1 MRKNFYFLFFV
12 LIVIFA
18 FAISGCFYVKP
29 IPERTYTNV
38 SIIGKALIDEPI
50 TSATVRFFDLDG
62 KLLKEVEDET
72 YKTGAFAVFFDRIP
86 DSFTIEVTGGIY
98 KGKPFSG
105 HLYAEVRDLDPEFNN
120 LIVSP
125 ISTLIHE
132 YMASRPNISY
142 ESATDLIKSFLM
154 IPKWVNIVDYYEYNG
169 QHFSGR
175 EFAAELEMHE
185 DFDIFIHNLLEELE
199 SSSYHYFGD
208 EEEVGSIATSVLK
221 FALEKIAAGLISWGA
236 GEGADWILNL
246 IIGGDGGD
254 DTKAAIEQMSAQL
267 SQIINALQNLS
278 NQVKEAETR
287 IVSEIRKNK
296 WEADMNSIEDQLSLI
311 DTMYGRLK
319 GLADSDPN
327 KVKDAA
333 AALAE
338 SILDPSSGIEPA
350 FRAINMKFIDL
361 WNTDGLLKVWAGNV
375 YEQMAKQYGQYL
387 TEELYVDDI
396 MPFYEQLEDFYSFI
410 ASYQI
415 QAVNLLIEANNSN
428 DGTLAEYF
436 YNIYQAASRGE
447 QADIFREA
455 SEYFIGWVDFF
466 CNWGPSVTVDPEDNA
481 NFTRIVQRCE
491 EVIGSLGNYD
501 SLLVIRLMWL
511 SNYNGTNS
519 NKIKPY
525 FNILRDTG
533 LTFNLERDY
542 GEEWSLITVEAS
554 ESVQHLTDL
563 FYTFDDGS
571 TQEAAHG
578 FRTYVFT
585 DPATGTYVHNNDT
598 IYGPVI
604 IPHEYLE
611 GTSFGDS
618 PINDNYCALKY
629 AYDVDQDPNGNKQYV
644 TWIVFAYVNSEF
656 F

>member
-1 MRKNFYFLFFV
+1 MRKNLYFFV
-12 LIVIFA
+12 LIFIFA
-18 FAISGCFYVKP
+18 LAISGCFYVKP

-38 SIIGKALIDEPI
+38 SIVGKALIDEPI

-72 YKTGAFAVFFDRIP
+72 YKTGAFTVFFDRIP

-98 KGKPFSG
+98 KGEPFSG

-132 YMASRPNISY
+132 YMASRPNLSY
-142 ESATDLIKSFLM
+142 GSATDLIKSFLM

-169 QHFSGR
+169 QHFSGG

-287 IVSEIRKNK
+287 IVSEISKNK

-319 GLADSDPN
+319 GLADSDPD

-350 FRAINMKFIDL
+350 FRALNMKFIDL

-375 YEQMAKQYGQYL
+375 YEQMAKQYGQYP

-396 MPFYEQLEDFYSFI
+396 MPFYEQIEDFYSFI

-415 QAVNLLIEANNSN
+415 QALNLLVEANNSS

-447 QADIFREA
+447 QIDIFREA

-533 LTFNLERDY
+533 LTFDLEWDY
-542 GEEWSLITVEAS
+542 GEEWSLTTVEAS

-563 FYTFDDGS
+563 FYTFDNGS

-585 DPATGTYVHNNDT
+585 DPATGTYVHSNDT

-604 IPHEYLE
+604 IPHEYLA

-644 TWIVFAYVNSEF
+644 TWIVFSYVNSEF